1 MTQCLNEI
9 LWISTRQV
17 KRMRNKDA
25 SLLQLKL
32 ENQKAQSDMMNLM
45 DGFQTISSTL
55 ALDDVLKKIDAL
67 ARAVEE
73 LADVIDKIER
83 ATRGQ

>member
-1 MTQCLNEI
+1 MFKCTIVDVNKAGK
-9 LWISTRQV
+9 S
-17 KRMRNKDA
+17 MRNKDA

-55 ALDDVLKKIDAL
+55 ALDDVLKKIMHL
-67 ARAVEE
+67 A
-73 LADVIDKIER
+73 
-83 ATRGQ
+83 